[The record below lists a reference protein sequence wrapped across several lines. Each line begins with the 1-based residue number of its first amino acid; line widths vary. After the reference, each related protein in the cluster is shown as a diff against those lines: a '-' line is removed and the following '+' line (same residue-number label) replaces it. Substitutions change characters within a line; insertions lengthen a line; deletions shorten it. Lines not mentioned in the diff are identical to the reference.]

1 MLLQQQLG
9 GIMGSIP
16 PSCRSPMRMWLQWNG
31 DGNSKPSI
39 MCLYWSQLRAHGGDT
54 ALSRYTTMIH
64 CFGSDFASCLS
75 VNHGLVPCFG
85 RSLLHD
91 PSAGTST
98 ISPVLC
104 PWSKQI
110 NRASLPC
117 LGTPAHGVYALG
129 VPYCTPLKLPLCTP
143 WSANLEC

>member
-1 MLLQQQLG
+1 MTAIL
-9 GIMGSIP
+9 
-16 PSCRSPMRMWLQWNG
+16 NH
-31 DGNSKPSI
+31 
-39 MCLYWSQLRAHGGDT
+39 WSQLRAHGGET
-54 ALSRYTTMIH
+54 AFSRYTTMIH

-129 VPYCTPLKLPLCTP
+129 VPYCTPLKLPHCTP
-143 WSANLEC
+143 VIGVLPQSTFQKCPEFWSDALHGVLIWSANPHALPKM